1 MKVTKHP
8 RVISIS
14 LDILNIDAAYQRTLN
29 RSLVDRIVENF
40 DPAGVGLIAVSR
52 RADGTYWVIDG
63 QHRVEALRILG
74 IGSVMCLVEETED
87 QATEALV
94 FMLRNTRKE
103 VLAFDK
109 FRARLT
115 AHDPDVVAIDA
126 ACRAYGF
133 PLAKSGAGAFSC
145 VATVERIWR
154 GLNAM
159 TAERGPATLKATLG
173 LMRSAWGAT
182 LPRPSGDI
190 TLALATF
197 LDRYGDKVDTNR
209 LALKLSGAPGGWT
222 GILGKARGLRG
233 LHGGSVAHAAV
244 EAIWR
249 IYNTGM
255 KSNALP
261 PFRKEALAA

>member
-1 MKVTKHP
+1 MKHP

-14 LDILNIDAAYQRTLN
+14 LDILNIDDAYQRTLN
-29 RSLVDRIVENF
+29 RSLVEKIVEHF

-52 RADGTYWVIDG
+52 RSDGTYWVIDG
-63 QHRVEALRILG
+63 QHRVEALRLLG
-74 IGSVMCLVEETED
+74 IPTVMCIVEETED
-87 QATEALV
+87 QATEASV

-115 AHDPDVVAIDA
+115 AKDPDAVAIDA
-126 ACRAYGF
+126 TCRSYGF
-133 PLAKSGAGAFSC
+133 PLARCGGAAFSC

-154 GLNAM
+154 GIRA
-159 TAERGPATLKATLG
+159 AERGPATLKATLG

-182 LPRPSGDI
+182 TPRPSGDI
-190 TLALATF
+190 TLALAIF
-197 LDRYGDKVDTNR
+197 LDRYGKDVDTSR
-209 LALKLSGAPGGWT
+209 LAVKLSGFPGGWT
-222 GILGKARGLRG
+222 GILGKARGLRE
-233 LHGGSVAHAAV
+233 LNGGSVAHGAV

-249 IYNTGM
+249 LYNTNM
-255 KSNALP
+255 KSKALP